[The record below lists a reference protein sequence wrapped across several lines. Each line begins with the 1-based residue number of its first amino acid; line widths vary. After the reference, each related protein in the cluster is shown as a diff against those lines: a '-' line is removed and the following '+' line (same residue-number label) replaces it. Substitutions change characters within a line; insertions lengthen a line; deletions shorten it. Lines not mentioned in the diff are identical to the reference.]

1 MRKIGFGGATMEA
14 QSLQSVIEKAVQN
27 EEEARVFYLGLFD
40 LVEDPQAKDTLKFLA
55 GEELSHKEFLLA
67 YLKGDKKF
75 TALAMDTPVDY
86 HIAQYAA
93 KPDPKADMNSSEVYL
108 VAAHR
113 ELNSY
118 KFYKGLAAAQ
128 PAGEV
133 KDMLL
138 QMANQELRHKEKV
151 EYLYSNTAFP
161 QTAGG

>member
-1 MRKIGFGGATMEA
+1 M
-14 QSLQSVIEKAVQN
+14 
-27 EEEARVFYLGLFD
+27 
-40 LVEDPQAKDTLKFLA
+40 
-55 GEELSHKEFLLA
+55 
-67 YLKGDKKF
+67 KF

-93 KPDPKADMNSSEVYL
+93 KPDLKKNMNSSEVYL

-113 ELNSY
+113 EWNSY
-118 KFYKGLAAAQ
+118 MFYTGLAEAQ

-133 KDMLL
+133 KEMLL
-138 QMANQELRHKEKV
+138 QMANQELKHKEKV

>member
-1 MRKIGFGGATMEA
+1 MEA
-14 QSLQSVIEKAVQN
+14 QSLESLIKKAIAN
-27 EEEARVFYLGLFD
+27 EEEARSFYLGLFD
-40 LVEDPQAKDTLKFLA
+40 LVEDPLAKETLKFLA
-55 GEELSHKEFLLA
+55 GEELAHKEFLQA
-67 YLKGDKKF
+67 YLKGEKKISALPMDK
-75 TALAMDTPVDY
+75 PIDY
-86 HIAQYAA
+86 HVAQYAA

-138 QMANQELRHKEKV
+138 SMANQELKHKEKV

>member
-1 MRKIGFGGATMEA
+1 MER
-14 QSLQSVIEKAVQN
+14 QSLKELIEKAVKN
-27 EEEARVFYLGLFD
+27 EEEARTFYLGLND
-40 LVEDPQAKDTLKFLA
+40 LVEDPLAKETLKFLA
-55 GEELSHKEFLLA
+55 GEELVHKEFLLS
-67 YLKGDKKF
+67 YLKGEKEF
-75 TALAMDTPVDY
+75 TALPMDKPIDY

-93 KPDPKADMNSSEVYL
+93 KPDPKANMNSSEVYL

-133 KDMLL
+133 KEMLL
-138 QMANQELRHKEKV
+138 TMAYQELKHKEKV

>member
-1 MRKIGFGGATMEA
+1 MEA
-14 QSLQSVIEKAVQN
+14 QSLKSVIEKAVRN
-27 EEEARVFYLGLFD
+27 EEEARIFYLGLFD
-40 LVEDPQAKDTLKFLA
+40 LVEDPLAKETLKYLA
-55 GEELSHKEFLLA
+55 GEELAHKEFLLA
-67 YLKGDKKF
+67 YLKGEKKF
-75 TALAMDTPVDY
+75 TALPMDEPVDY

-93 KPDPKADMNSSEVYL
+93 KPDPKANMSSSEVYL

-118 KFYKGLAAAQ
+118 NFYKGLAALQ

-133 KDMLL
+133 KEMLL
-138 QMANQELRHKEKV
+138 KMANQELTHKEKV

>member
-1 MRKIGFGGATMEA
+1 MEA
-14 QSLQSVIEKAVQN
+14 QRLESLIKQAVAN
-27 EEEARVFYLGLFD
+27 EEEARAFYLGLFD
-40 LVEDPQAKDTLKFLA
+40 MVQDPLAKETLKFLA
-55 GEELSHKEFLLA
+55 GEELAHKEFLLA
-67 YLKGDKKF
+67 YLKGEKKF
-75 TALAMDTPVDY
+75 SALPMDAPVDY
-86 HIAQYAA
+86 HVAQYAA
-93 KPDPKADMNSSEVYL
+93 MPDPKADMNSSEVYL

-138 QMANQELRHKEKV
+138 SMADQELRHKEKV

>member
-1 MRKIGFGGATMEA
+1 MES
-14 QSLQSVIEKAVQN
+14 QSLRSVIEKAIHN
-27 EEEARVFYLGLFD
+27 EEEARTFYLGLFD
-40 LVEDPQAKDTLKFLA
+40 LVVDPLAKETLKFLA
-55 GEELSHKEFLLA
+55 GEELAHKEFLQA
-67 YLKGDKKF
+67 YLKGEKKF
-75 TALAMDTPVDY
+75 SALPMDEPIDY
-86 HIAQYAA
+86 HVAQYAA
-93 KPDPKADMNSSEVYL
+93 KPDPKADLNSSEVYL

-138 QMANQELRHKEKV
+138 SMANQELKHKEKV

>member
-1 MRKIGFGGATMEA
+1 MKTE
-14 QSLQSVIEKAVQN
+14 SLQSLIEKAVQN
-27 EEEARVFYLGLFD
+27 EEEARIFYIGLFD
-40 LVEDPQAKDTLKFLA
+40 LVEDPLAKETLNYLA
-55 GEELSHKEFLLA
+55 GEELAHKEFLLA
-67 YLKGDKKF
+67 YLKGEKNF

-93 KPDPKADMNSSEVYL
+93 KPDPKANMNSSEVYL

-138 QMANQELRHKEKV
+138 NMANQELRHKEKV